1 MSTNRIHSKG
11 EYTQEEYVAGEA
23 GIYPGMLCKL
33 HADGKVYRHT
43 PANGRCEK
51 MFAQED
57 ALQGKTVNDVYAI
70 GSIVTVILP
79 HLGCEVWGLLL
90 DAQDVHI
97 GDWLVSHGDGCLV
110 EETFDS
116 GEVDIFT
123 VGVVMEALDLSGSA
137 DDNGLVRLR
146 CACH

>member
-23 GIYPGMLCKL
+23 GIYPGMLVEL
-33 HADGKVYRHT
+33 HADGLLYRHSVE
-43 PANGRCEK
+43 NGRNEK

-79 HLGCEVWGLLL
+79 HLGCEVWGLLE

-97 GDWLVSHGDGCLV
+97 GDISAVFVSRS
-110 EETFDS
+110 E
-116 GEVDIFT
+116 
-123 VGVVMEALDLSGSA
+123 
-137 DDNGLVRLR
+137 
-146 CACH
+146 